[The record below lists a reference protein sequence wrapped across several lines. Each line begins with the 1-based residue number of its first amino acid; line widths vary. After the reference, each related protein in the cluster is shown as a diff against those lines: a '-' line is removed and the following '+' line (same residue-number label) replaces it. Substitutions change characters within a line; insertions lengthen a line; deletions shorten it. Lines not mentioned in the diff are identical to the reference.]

1 MTLLDSMPLQVHYI
15 QLSLRHFDK
24 TCDSYDASLCLLSNL
39 TCILRMLTVVF
50 IRPFRFTYHIIL
62 QCTLIEKVSAVI
74 LRQVERLFTCGVF
87 DSFMHKLEK
96 KTPSEE
102 STIERSME
110 PKMGAEPDRHIYR
123 SVCVPKAIVLQHA
136 HKIVAKAMVLKCQTT
151 RQKAAVIKLRI
162 H

>member
-1 MTLLDSMPLQVHYI
+1 MTLLDSMPLQVYYI

-50 IRPFRFTYHIIL
+50 VRPFRVTYNIIL

-74 LRQVERLFTCGVF
+74 LRQVEMLFTCGVF

-110 PKMGAEPDRHIYR
+110 PKMGAEPDRLIYR
-123 SVCVPKAIVLQHA
+123 SVC
-136 HKIVAKAMVLKCQTT
+136 
-151 RQKAAVIKLRI
+151 QKRLCCNMHIKS
-162 H
+162 